1 MNARHM
7 EAGRKRLASRMPLAW
22 PALFAAVVFL
32 LAALRIAS
40 GQAGGRRPGEVF
52 QDCSVC
58 PQMIVVPAGR
68 FMMGS
73 PESEKYRHD
82 EEGPVREVTIPRAF
96 AVGVYEV
103 TNGEFRECVNEG
115 SCGSSF
121 SFVGTRRHALYSRSW
136 DTAQLYVQWLSART
150 GAEYR
155 LLSEAEWEYAA
166 RAGTTTRYS
175 FGDDIAPGDA
185 NYDGR
190 LYHYLDNDY
199 IEGWRND
206 YKRYPTVGSYAP
218 NGFGLYD
225 MHGGVA
231 EWVQDCWNDNYA
243 GAPNDGSAWEAGDC
257 RRRVIR
263 GGSALDSPMELRS
276 AARSWFQPGRR
287 NDLIALRVARTLA
300 P

>member
-40 GQAGGRRPGEVF
+40 GQAGEVF

-103 TNGEFRECVNEG
+103 TNGELRECVNEG
-115 SCGSSF
+115 SCDEWY
-121 SFVGTRRHALYSRSW
+121 FVGTRRHAAYIISR
-136 DTAQLYVQWLSART
+136 DDAQLYVQWLSART

-185 NYDGR
+185 NYGGL
-190 LYHYLDNDY
+190 LYYYLDSASID
-199 IEGWRND
+199 GTGRND

-263 GGSALDSPMELRS
+263 GGSAADSHMELRS
-276 AARSWFQPGRR
+276 AARSWFRANGREI
-287 NDLIALRVARTLA
+287 LIGLRVARTLA